1 MKPSESTLS
10 RTLTAIACW
19 GGSGLAV
26 LRAAEATGAVPTA
39 TNAPATAPAP
49 SDAVGQLLVRV
60 SFLQNEVFGEP
71 LWKYLAF
78 LAYIGLAF
86 LGAYLVNRLVAGRL
100 RVLAARTATQY
111 DDILLQVVQGP
122 VKVITFVIV
131 LNFGLRVFAWP
142 AVVQDYLSKGL
153 RVVVAWSLTFMV
165 IKAMDVLLVFWRQRA
180 GAAEDVFFNRQLFPL
195 VRRVGK
201 YFILLIAALLTAQNL
216 GIEIT
221 SLLAGLSIGGL
232 AVGLAAQDTL
242 ANLFGAVA
250 LFMDKPC
257 AVGDRIRVESFDG
270 VVEEIGLRSTR
281 LRNLDGHLVTIPNKT
296 MANTVITNISKRPNI
311 RTVMTIGITYD
322 TPAEKVKLAADL
334 ITEVFKSHPMTAD
347 VWVSFNQFA
356 DFSLNFLVIH
366 WWNSTDYKAYL
377 AGMQE
382 MNLTLKARFDAAGLS
397 FAFPTRTLYVKQDS
411 DWRITGMPQGPL
423 PAEPPRAG
431 R

>member
-1 MKPSESTLS
+1 MKPFKSIRSVLIVP
-10 RTLTAIACW
+10 AAW
-19 GGSGLAV
+19 AAGGMAV
-26 LRAAEATGAVPTA
+26 LPAAEAAGAAPAA
-39 TNAPATAPAP
+39 TNVAAATPAP

-60 SFLQNEVFGEP
+60 SFLQTEVFGEP

-78 LAYIGLAF
+78 LAYIALAF
-86 LGAYLVNRLVAGRL
+86 LSAYLVNWLVSGRL
-100 RVLAARTATQY
+100 KAWAARTATQY

-142 AVVQDYLSKGL
+142 VVVQDYLSKGL

-165 IKAMDVLLVFWRQRA
+165 IKAMDLLLVFWRQRA
-180 GAAEDVFFNRQLFPL
+180 AAAEDVFFNQQLFPL

-201 YFILLIAALLTAQNL
+201 YFIILIAALLTAQNL

-232 AVGLAAQDTL
+232 AIGLAAQDTL

-257 AVGDRIRVESFDG
+257 AVGDRVKVEGYDG

-281 LRNLDGHLVTIPNKT
+281 IRNLDGHLVTIPNKT
-296 MANTVITNISKRPNI
+296 MANASITNISKRPNI

-322 TPAEKVKLAADL
+322 TPAEKVKLAGDI

-356 DFSLNFLVIH
+356 DCSLSFLVIH

-411 DWRITGMPQGPL
+411 DWRITGVPQPPP
-423 PAEPPRAG
+423 PAEPPPARG
-431 R
+431 